1 MAKLDTVEGI
11 GATLAARLEA
21 AGVTSTDDLLEK
33 GRTTKGRRK
42 IAADAEMTDKQ
53 VLRFV
58 NMVDLFRVKGVGSE
72 YAELL
77 ERAGVDT
84 VPELAGRNAANL
96 HAKMTEINDD
106 KVLVR
111 RLPSQGAVAG
121 WVAAAT
127 ELPRV
132 IEY

>member
-11 GATLAARLEA
+11 GATLAGRLA
-21 AGVTSTDDLLEK
+21 TAGVTSTDDLLEK
-33 GRTTKGRRK
+33 GRTPKGRK
-42 IAADAEMTDKQ
+42 QIATDADMTTKL

-58 NMVDLFRVKGVGSE
+58 NMIDLFRIKGVGSE

-77 ERAGVDT
+77 EQAGVDT

-96 HAKMTEINDD
+96 HAKMSEINDA
-106 KVLVR
+106 KALVR
-111 RLPSQGAVAG
+111 RMPSDETVVD
-121 WVAAAT
+121 WVAEAKG
-127 ELPRV
+127 LPRV